1 LKPGGANLPKPCIL
15 YEVVMLQT
23 LKMAFRDL
31 GRNRRR
37 SFFSALAVGVGL
49 ALLILMSSVVAGE
62 MGGAIENA
70 IKLQSGHIQIRAAT
84 YDENK
89 SSLKWEDLVANPDE
103 ITKQIGA
110 MSQVKAATPR
120 LYASGYLSSGNQSAG
135 AKITGIDPLSPAND
149 PYREGII
156 SGNYLS
162 PDDRDA
168 VLIGKPMAEKLKL
181 KVGDNVGLSL
191 NTADGDVQEQTF
203 TVKGIY
209 TTNTYGFDNATV
221 FLPLTKVQA
230 MTRTENHAS
239 AIFILLKDTSMTDTV
254 IPALSVPAN
263 LEVKS
268 WKDLNA
274 LFVEWEAMAQSYISI
289 FYVII
294 LAITASVIINTLIMS
309 VYERTR
315 EIGILSAIGM
325 RGGGILTLFLAESSM
340 LAVGGVII
348 GVIVGVLATLY
359 FNVNGFYIGNMGLS
373 GIAITDTIYAK
384 LTINNVINLT
394 IMTFIVTI
402 LAGLY
407 PAVMASRMQPV
418 EALRAEK

>member
-1 LKPGGANLPKPCIL
+1 MI
-15 YEVVMLQT
+15 QI

-37 SFFSALAVGVGL
+37 SFFSALAVGGGL

-62 MGGAIENA
+62 MGSAIESA
-70 IKLQSGHIQIRAAT
+70 INLQSGHIQIRSAT

-103 ITKQIGA
+103 IATKIA
-110 MSQVKAATPR
+110 SLSQVKAATPR
-120 LYASGYLSSGNQSAG
+120 LYASGFLSSGTQSAG
-135 AKITGIDPLSPAND
+135 AKITGIDPLSPASD
-149 PYREGII
+149 PYREGVI

-191 NTADGDVQEQTF
+191 NTADGNVQDQTF
-203 TVKGIY
+203 PVKGIY
-209 TTNTYGFDNATV
+209 TTGTYGFDSGTV
-221 FLPLTKVQA
+221 FLPLAKAQA
-230 MTRTENHAS
+230 MTQTENHAS
-239 AIFILLKDTSMTDTV
+239 TVYVLLKDTTMTDAV
-254 IPALSVPAN
+254 VSALSVPSN
-263 LEVKS
+263 LKIKT

-274 LFVEWEAMAQSYISI
+274 LFVEYEAFAQSYIAF
-289 FYVII
+289 FYMII
-294 LAITASVIINTLIMS
+294 LAISASVIINTLIMS

-325 RGGGILTLFLAESSM
+325 RGGRIMMLFLAESSM
-340 LAVGGVII
+340 LAVGGVIMGLI
-348 GVIVGVLATLY
+348 LGVLGTLY
-359 FNVNGFYIGNMGLS
+359 FNIHGFYIGNMGLS
-373 GIAITDTIYAK
+373 GMAIADTIYAK
-384 LTINNVINLT
+384 LTLNNLISLT
-394 IMTFIVTI
+394 IMSFVVTM

>member
-1 LKPGGANLPKPCIL
+1 MMQI
-15 YEVVMLQT
+15 

-37 SFFSALAVGVGL
+37 SFFSALAVGGGL

-62 MGGAIENA
+62 MGSAIESA

-103 ITKQIGA
+103 IATKIA
-110 MSQVKAATPR
+110 ALSQVKAATPR
-120 LYASGYLSSGNQSAG
+120 LYASGFLSSGTQSAG
-135 AKITGIDPLSPAND
+135 AKITGIDPLSPASD
-149 PYREGII
+149 PYREGVI
-156 SGNYLS
+156 SGSYLS

-191 NTADGDVQEQTF
+191 NTADGNVQDQTF

-209 TTNTYGFDNATV
+209 TTGTYGFDSGTV
-221 FLPLTKVQA
+221 FLPLAKAQA
-230 MTRTENHAS
+230 MTQTENHAS
-239 AIFILLKDTSMTDTV
+239 TVYVLLKDTSMTDSV
-254 IPALSVPAN
+254 VPALSVPSN
-263 LEVKS
+263 LKVKT

-274 LFVEWEAMAQSYISI
+274 LFVEYEVFAQSYIAI
-289 FYVII
+289 FYLII
-294 LAITASVIINTLIMS
+294 LAISASVIINTLIMS

-325 RGGGILTLFLAESSM
+325 RGGRIMMLFLAESSM
-340 LAVGGVII
+340 LAVGGVIMGLI
-348 GVIVGVLATLY
+348 LGVLGTLY
-359 FNVNGFYIGNMGLS
+359 FNINGFYIGNMGLS
-373 GIAITDTIYAK
+373 GMAIADTIYAK
-384 LTINNVINLT
+384 LTLNNLINLT
-394 IMTFIVTI
+394 IMSFVVTM

>member
-1 LKPGGANLPKPCIL
+1 MI
-15 YEVVMLQT
+15 QT

-49 ALLILMSSVVAGE
+49 ALLILMASVIEGE

-103 ITKQIGA
+103 IANQIA
-110 MSQVKAATPR
+110 ALNQVKAATPR
-120 LYASGYLSSGNQSAG
+120 LYASGFLSAGNQSAG
-135 AKITGIDPLSPAND
+135 AKITGIDPLSAASN

-156 SGNYLS
+156 SGNYLN
-162 PDDRDA
+162 PDDHDS
-168 VLIGKPMAEKLKL
+168 VLIGRPMAEKLNL

-191 NTADGDVQEQTF
+191 NTADGNVQEQTF

-209 TTNTYGFDNATV
+209 TTNTYAFDSSTV

-239 AIFILLKDTSMTDTV
+239 AIFVLLNDTAQTDIV
-254 IPALSVPAN
+254 APALSVSSN
-263 LEVKS
+263 LEIKT

-274 LFVEWEAMAQSYISI
+274 LFVEWEAMAQSYIGI
-289 FYVII
+289 FYMVI

-325 RGGGILTLFLAESSM
+325 RSWRIMMLFLAESSM
-340 LAVGGVII
+340 LAIGGVVI
-348 GVIVGVLATLY
+348 GLIVGVLGTMY

-373 GIAITDTIYAK
+373 GIVITDTIYAK
-384 LTINNVINLT
+384 LTVDNLINLT
-394 IMTFIVTI
+394 IMTFVVTM

>member
-1 LKPGGANLPKPCIL
+1 
-15 YEVVMLQT
+15 MMQT

-49 ALLILMSSVVAGE
+49 ALLILMASVIEGE

-103 ITKQIGA
+103 ISNQIA
-110 MSQVKAATPR
+110 TLNQVKAATPR
-120 LYASGYLSSGNQSAG
+120 LYASGFLSSGNQSAG
-135 AKITGIDPLSPAND
+135 AKIMGIDPLSPASD

-181 KVGDNVGLSL
+181 KVGDNVSLSL
-191 NTADGDVQEQTF
+191 NTADGNVQEQTF

-209 TTNTYGFDNATV
+209 TTNTYGFDSSTV
-221 FLPLTKVQA
+221 FLPLAKAQA
-230 MTRTENHAS
+230 ITRTEKHAS
-239 AIFILLKDTSMTDTV
+239 TIFVLLKDTAMTDIV
-254 IPALSVPAN
+254 IPALSVSSN
-263 LEVKS
+263 LEIKS
-268 WKDLNA
+268 WKDLNS
-274 LFVEWEAMAQSYISI
+274 LFVEWEAMAQSYIGI
-289 FYVII
+289 FYMVI

-325 RGGGILTLFLAESSM
+325 RGGRIMMLFLAESSM

-348 GVIVGVLATLY
+348 GLLIGVLGTLY

-373 GIAITDTIYAK
+373 GIVITDTIYAK
-384 LTINNVINLT
+384 LTMDNLINLT
-394 IMTFIVTI
+394 IMTFVVTM